1 VRGACLCVGME
12 DVKIGGVKTVRIGAH
27 HARLD
32 RQRRPGALRPDQVR
46 LLSVIAGMA
55 HSTLESGAATR
66 NGVAWGIN
74 LKVRR
79 PQARSHSAEGQG
91 PVIV

>member
-1 VRGACLCVGME
+1 
-12 DVKIGGVKTVRIGAH
+12 
-27 HARLD
+27 
-32 RQRRPGALRPDQVR
+32 LRPDQVL

-66 NGVAWGIN
+66 IGVAWGIN

-79 PQARSHSAEGQG
+79 PQARGHSAEGHG

>member
-1 VRGACLCVGME
+1 ME
-12 DVKIGGVKTVRIGAH
+12 GVKIGGVKIVRIGAR
-27 HARLD
+27 HARPD
-32 RQRRPGALRPDQVR
+32 RQRRPGALRPDQVL
-46 LLSVIAGMA
+46 LLSVIASMA

-66 NGVAWGIN
+66 NGVAWGFN

-79 PQARSHSAEGQG
+79 PRARSHSAEGQG